1 MFKAI
6 AIGVIAAFVA
16 AGSGGAATSEKST
29 NWSGYAVT
37 GPAFTVVKG
46 RWVQPAANCLG
57 RVTAETDS
65 SFWVGL
71 GGYADSS
78 KGIEQI
84 GTESD
89 CSPDGSDS
97 YFAWYEMWPA
107 RSRDINLRVS
117 AGDRMSAFVKVDGTK
132 VIIQLRNLTTGKSF
146 SRTLRLVAPDTTSA
160 EWIAEAPALIVRHG
174 SPILPLTNFGR
185 VTFSNATATSQDGHA
200 GTISGSSWPTRLM
213 SLASG
218 HSRNANTLQRFAEQA
233 SAVRAVPGPLRRGGS
248 GFSVDWKH
256 GSAAPPPRTAPP
268 GAA

>member
-1 MFKAI
+1 VFKAVAI
-6 AIGVIAAFVA
+6 AGATAFLA
-16 AGSGGAATSEKST
+16 AGSGGAATSEQST

-37 GPAFTVVKG
+37 GPAFTVVRG
-46 RWVQPAANCLG
+46 RWIEPAANCLG

-71 GGYADSS
+71 GGYAESS

-84 GTESD
+84 GTEAD
-89 CSPDGSDS
+89 CSPDGRER

-117 AGDRMSAFVKVDGTK
+117 AGDRMSAFVEVDGTT
-132 VIIQLRNLTTGKSF
+132 VIIQLRNLTTGRSF
-146 SRTLRLVAPDTTSA
+146 SRALRLAAPDTTSA
-160 EWIAEAPALIVRHG
+160 EWIAEAPALVVSHG

-185 VTFSNATATSQDGHA
+185 VTFSNAAATSRDGHA
-200 GTISGSSWPTRLM
+200 GTISGSSWTTRLM

-218 HSRNANTLQRFAEQA
+218 ASRNPNPLQRFAEQA
-233 SAVRAVPGPLRRGGS
+233 SAVRAVPGPLQRGGS
-248 GFSVDWKH
+248 GFSVEWKH
-256 GSAAPPPRTAPP
+256 GSAATPPRTAPP

>member
-1 MFKAI
+1 VFKAI
-6 AIGVIAAFVA
+6 AIGVITGCVA

-37 GPAFTVVKG
+37 GPAFSVVRG
-46 RWVQPAANCLG
+46 RWIEPAANCLS

-71 GGYADSS
+71 GGYDERST
-78 KGIEQI
+78 GIEQI

-89 CSPDGSDS
+89 CSPDGNES

-107 RSRDINLRVS
+107 KSRDINLRVS
-117 AGDRMSAFVKVDGTK
+117 AGDRMSAFVKVNGTK

-146 SRTLRLVAPDTTSA
+146 SRTLHLAAPDTTSA

-174 SPILPLTNFGR
+174 SPLLPLTNFGR
-185 VTFSNATATSQDGHA
+185 VTFSNAKASSEEGHT
-200 GTISGSSWPTRLM
+200 GTISDSAWTTRLM

-218 HSRNANTLQRFAEQA
+218 HSRNASTLQRFAEQA
-233 SAVRAVPGPLRRGGS
+233 SAVRAVPGPLRSGGS

-256 GSAAPPPRTAPP
+256 ESASTPSRTAPP